1 MTPQASF
8 MAVAPITPGREDE
21 LRKLLASMNHRPG
34 VADPDNPLVPFGR
47 LAGVH
52 FARFVILDDATL
64 DDVTAHGVPRVDHRP
79 SLAFLADF
87 DGPVNAFL
95 DDLLRI
101 AGSGLQHVFAYCEA
115 FDAGN
120 VRRWLEQ
127 RAQRPSASYVNWRGR
142 PLRQVREEAALR
154 QALATYLRDNVRAT
168 ATMPAGAV
176 RDALVAF
183 VGGEQQA
190 GRLTLTPPE
199 PTPLGWRVRNF
210 AHAIV
215 GPLVALVL
223 LPVFLV

>member
-64 DDVTAHGVPRVDHRP
+64 DDVTAHGVPRVDHRL

-87 DGPVNAFL
+87 DGPVDAFL

-101 AGSGLQHVFAYCEA
+101 GGSGLQHVFAHCEA
-115 FDAGN
+115 FAAGN
-120 VRRWLEQ
+120 VRRWLEPCGTWP
-127 RAQRPSASYVNWRGR
+127 ASAVERSSLEHLVAGGLAVGRGVHGL
-142 PLRQVREEAALR
+142 PELRQRLVDAAP
-154 QALATYLRDNVRAT
+154 ATILVAERTVF
-168 ATMPAGAV
+168 
-176 RDALVAF
+176 RDAVPGIERQR
-183 VGGEQQA
+183 VGEGE
-190 GRLTLTPPE
+190 
-199 PTPLGWRVRNF
+199 LG
-210 AHAIV
+210 
-215 GPLVALVL
+215 G
-223 LPVFLV
+223 

>member
-1 MTPQASF
+1 
-8 MAVAPITPGREDE
+8 
-21 LRKLLASMNHRPG
+21 
-34 VADPDNPLVPFGR
+34 
-47 LAGVH
+47 
-52 FARFVILDDATL
+52 
-64 DDVTAHGVPRVDHRP
+64 AHGVPRVDHRP

-87 DGPVNAFL
+87 DGPVDAFL

-101 AGSGLQHVFAYCEA
+101 GGSGLQHVFAHCEA
-115 FDAGN
+115 FAAGN

-142 PLRQVREEAALR
+142 TLRQVREEAALR

-183 VGGEQQA
+183 VRGEQQA
-190 GRLTLTPPE
+190 GRLTPPPPE
-199 PTPLGWRVRNF
+199 PTPLGWRVRDL

-215 GPLVALVL
+215 GALVALVV
-223 LPVFLV
+223 LPVFLVYLPIFAYQLRRREMTDPEITPRPDPGHVRRLAEL

>member
-87 DGPVNAFL
+87 DGPVDAFL
-95 DDLLRI
+95 DDLLPHRWFRI
-101 AGSGLQHVFAYCEA
+101 AARLRSLRGL
-115 FDAGN
+115 
-120 VRRWLEQ
+120 RRRKRTE
-127 RAQRPSASYVNWRGR
+127 
-142 PLRQVREEAALR
+142 
-154 QALATYLRDNVRAT
+154 
-168 ATMPAGAV
+168 MAGAV
-176 RDALVAF
+176 RYLAS
-183 VGGEQQA
+183 VGG
-190 GRLTLTPPE
+190 
-199 PTPLGWRVRNF
+199 
-210 AHAIV
+210 
-215 GPLVALVL
+215 
-223 LPVFLV
+223 